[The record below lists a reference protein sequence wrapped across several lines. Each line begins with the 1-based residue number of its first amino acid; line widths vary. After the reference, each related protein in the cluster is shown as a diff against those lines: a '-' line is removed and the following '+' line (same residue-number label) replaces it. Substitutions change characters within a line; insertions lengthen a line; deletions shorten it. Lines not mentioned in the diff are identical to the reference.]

1 MADSDVLSIQNS
13 SCTLTPTDVVYDF
26 GDVFRFRK
34 IEFPEETG
42 ITANSLVQLFPDLA
56 ASKALSQTY
65 VLSFPHGIQGALME
79 LKQGGLSTVMVDTS
93 GRFTGTASLH
103 QIDPAAIAMFQ
114 TFRIASFATGQY
126 FLADISSKMSEINR
140 KLDEVMAFLQTS
152 KRTELASEFTFVKY
166 ALENYSTIML
176 SEPQRTA
183 TIGNLQRSK
192 IRAIADMDFY
202 TTELERHTSAKD
214 ALKEPQLVVAAKRNF
229 DLASQLYAISTVMEA
244 YYAQNWNE
252 CYIKN
257 ICEESKQLLGRS
269 KNLISNALSPYAKDI
284 RDANSKKN
292 ASMINQKIKGISIPF
307 TDDEQKILE
316 ISDELA
322 NQIQHPLVNT
332 INNALRQPFKES
344 ELCLSNGAVYQKIC

>member
-1 MADSDVLSIQNS
+1 MADSDVLSTQNN

-26 GDVFRFRK
+26 GDISRFRK
-34 IEFPEETG
+34 IEFPEEAG
-42 ITANSLVQLFPDLA
+42 ITANSLIQLFPDLA

-65 VLSFPHGIQGALME
+65 VLSFPRGIQGTLME
-79 LKQGGLSTVMVDTS
+79 LKRGGLSTVMVDTS
-93 GRFTGTASLH
+93 GHFTGTASLH
-103 QIDPAAIAMFQ
+103 PIDPAALAMFQ

-126 FLADISSKMSEINR
+126 FLADISSKMSEMNR
-140 KLDEVMAFLQTS
+140 KLDEVMAFLQAS

-176 SEPQRTA
+176 SDPQRTA

-214 ALKEPQLVVAAKRNF
+214 ALKEPQSVVTAKRNF

-252 CYIKN
+252 CYINN

-269 KNLISNALSPYAKDI
+269 KNLVSNTLSPYARDI
-284 RDANSKKN
+284 RDANAKKN
-292 ASMINQKIKGISIPF
+292 TSKITQKQKDILVPF
-307 TDDEQKILE
+307 TESEQKILE
-316 ISDELA
+316 IADELA

-332 INNALRQPFKES
+332 IENALRQPSKKS
-344 ELCLSNGAVYQKIC
+344 ELYLSNGAVYQKIC